1 MDSST
6 IAFVATLAVAFIF
19 LRWFISSD
27 EDDEAALTG
36 QQSSSSSSSTAA
48 TGSQAQDQPQA
59 QRESAPEVRYRRPVS
74 NDMIE
79 VVQQLAPNLTV
90 GQIKLDLQR
99 TGSVQETVDRFL
111 SEGSLPFPEGESPNT
126 ATTTGANAED
136 SRNRVDNIKPEN
148 LLKKYGI
155 NNNSKSTEPLAAATG
170 SSSGD
175 KGWSDSAEDRASSLQ
190 QKKVDMILKARRR
203 LESQLKN
210 EQDLS
215 KLEE

>member
-6 IAFVATLAVAFIF
+6 ITFIATLVIAFIF

-27 EDDEAALTG
+27 EEDEATI
-36 QQSSSSSSSTAA
+36 QSTA
-48 TGSQAQDQPQA
+48 TSTSPSQSQAQDSQHDAEEQSTR
-59 QRESAPEVRYRRPVS
+59 QERLRRPVTNS
-74 NDMIE
+74 MIE
-79 VVQQLAPNLTV
+79 VVQQLAPHLTV

-111 SEGSLPFPEGESPNT
+111 SEGTLPYPEGEGPNASRT
-126 ATTTGANAED
+126 ANPAQD
-136 SRNRVDNIKPEN
+136 SRNQVDNIKPEN

-155 NNNSKSTEPLAAATG
+155 NESKSEESTAAASG
-170 SSSGD
+170 SSTKE
-175 KGWSDSAEDRASSLQ
+175 KGWSESAEDRASTLQ
-190 QKKVDMILKARRR
+190 QKKVDMIVKARKR

-215 KLEE
+215 KLAE

>member
-6 IAFVATLAVAFIF
+6 ITFIATLVIAFIF

-27 EDDEAALTG
+27 DADELEQEQEAARE
-36 QQSSSSSSSTAA
+36 SSSSASTA
-48 TGSQAQDQPQA
+48 TGTQQAQPQ
-59 QRESAPEVRYRRPVS
+59 RFRRPVTH
-74 NDMIE
+74 DMIE
-79 VVQQLAPNLTV
+79 VVQQLAPGLTV

-111 SEGSLPFPEGESPNT
+111 SEGGLPFPEGEAPRPT
-126 ATTTGANAED
+126 GTTGGNDGQD
-136 SRNRVDNIKPEN
+136 SRNATDNIKPEN
-148 LLKKYGI
+148 LLKKYGVDA
-155 NNNSKSTEPLAAATG
+155 NATSSGAETSKSGTQT
-170 SSSGD
+170 
-175 KGWSDSAEDRASSLQ
+175 WSDSADERASSLQ
-190 QKKVDMILKARRR
+190 QKKTEMILKARRR

>member
-6 IAFVATLAVAFIF
+6 ITFIATLVIAFVF

-27 EDDEAALTG
+27 EEDEATI
-36 QQSSSSSSSTAA
+36 QSTA
-48 TGSQAQDQPQA
+48 TSTSPSQSQAQDSQHDAEEQSTR
-59 QRESAPEVRYRRPVS
+59 QERLRRPVTNS
-74 NDMIE
+74 MIE
-79 VVQQLAPNLTV
+79 VVQQLAPHLTV

-111 SEGSLPFPEGESPNT
+111 SEGTLPFPEGEGPNASRAANT
-126 ATTTGANAED
+126 AQD
-136 SRNRVDNIKPEN
+136 SRNQVDNIKPEN

-155 NNNSKSTEPLAAATG
+155 NESKSEESTAAASG
-170 SSSGD
+170 SSTKE
-175 KGWSDSAEDRASSLQ
+175 KGWSDSAEDRASTLQ
-190 QKKVDMILKARRR
+190 QKKVDMIVKARKR

-215 KLEE
+215 KLAE

>member
-6 IAFVATLAVAFIF
+6 IAFIATLAIAFIF

-27 EDDEAALTG
+27 DEEDTP
-36 QQSSSSSSSTAA
+36 QVTSSSTTTA
-48 TGSQAQDQPQA
+48 SQTQSQRHAQEPQQPQP
-59 QRESAPEVRYRRPVS
+59 RHRRPVS

-79 VVQQLAPNLTV
+79 VVQQLAPTLSV
-90 GQIKLDLQR
+90 GQIRLDLQR

-111 SEGSLPFPEGESPNT
+111 SEGNLPYPEGEGPNAPRNT
-126 ATTTGANAED
+126 HDGSHD
-136 SRNRVDNIKPEN
+136 SRNSVDNIKPEN

-155 NNNSKSTEPLAAATG
+155 AESKATEDARTGTSTGAE
-170 SSSGD
+170 
-175 KGWSDSAEDRASSLQ
+175 KGWSESAEDRASTLQ
-190 QKKVDMILKARRR
+190 QKKVEMILKARRR

-215 KLEE
+215 GLAK

>member
-6 IAFVATLAVAFIF
+6 ITFIATLVIAFVF

-27 EDDEAALTG
+27 EEDEATIQSTATST
-36 QQSSSSSSSTAA
+36 SSSQ
-48 TGSQAQDQPQA
+48 SQAQSSQHDAEEQSTRQE
-59 QRESAPEVRYRRPVS
+59 RLRRPVTNS
-74 NDMIE
+74 MIE
-79 VVQQLAPNLTV
+79 VVQQLAPHLTV

-111 SEGSLPFPEGESPNT
+111 SEGTLPFPEGEGPNASRAANT
-126 ATTTGANAED
+126 AQD
-136 SRNRVDNIKPEN
+136 SRNQVDNIKPEN

-155 NNNSKSTEPLAAATG
+155 DESKSEESTAAASG
-170 SSSGD
+170 SSTKE
-175 KGWSDSAEDRASSLQ
+175 KGWSDSAEDRASTLQ
-190 QKKVDMILKARRR
+190 QKKVDMIVKARKR

-215 KLEE
+215 KLAE

>member
-6 IAFVATLAVAFIF
+6 ITFIATLVIAFIF

-27 EDDEAALTG
+27 EEDEATIQSTATST
-36 QQSSSSSSSTAA
+36 SSSQ
-48 TGSQAQDQPQA
+48 SQAQSSQHDAEEQPTRQE
-59 QRESAPEVRYRRPVS
+59 RLRRPVTNS
-74 NDMIE
+74 MIE
-79 VVQQLAPNLTV
+79 VVQQLAPHLTV

-111 SEGSLPFPEGESPNT
+111 SEGTLPFPEGEGPNASRT
-126 ATTTGANAED
+126 ANAAQD
-136 SRNRVDNIKPEN
+136 SRNQVDNIKPEN

-155 NNNSKSTEPLAAATG
+155 NESKSEESTAAASG
-170 SSSGD
+170 SSTKE
-175 KGWSDSAEDRASSLQ
+175 KGWSESAEDRASTLQ
-190 QKKVDMILKARRR
+190 QKKVDMIVKARKR

-215 KLEE
+215 KLAE

>member
-6 IAFVATLAVAFIF
+6 ITFIATLIIAFIF

-27 EDDEAALTG
+27 DEDEA
-36 QQSSSSSSSTAA
+36 QSQSLSSTTA
-48 TGSQAQDQPQA
+48 TTSQRDSQP
-59 QRESAPEVRYRRPVS
+59 RGEPERPSEVRYRRPV
-74 NDMIE
+74 NDSMIE
-79 VVQQLAPNLTV
+79 VVQQLAPTLTV
-90 GQIKLDLQR
+90 GQIRLDLQR

-111 SEGSLPFPEGESPNT
+111 SEGTLPFPPGEGPNAANTSP
-126 ATTTGANAED
+126 ANNDAAD
-136 SRNRVDNIKPEN
+136 TRNQTDNIKAEN

-155 NNNSKSTEPLAAATG
+155 EEPKSTDTAGASAVASG
-170 SSSGD
+170 SE
-175 KGWSDSAEDRASSLQ
+175 KAGWSDSAEDRASTLQ

-215 KLEE
+215 ALADK